1 MKKTI
6 ENISGYVLL
15 IIFGYLIISFL
26 HLIWY
31 IASPS
36 GFFGFLYFTE
46 LLRTVLFAIIFLFLL
61 IVLLMWFLSGL
72 KSFFKKESSGKDIF
86 KLICSIVF
94 IVGIVLF
101 NYFSTGGISLYFTK
115 MLSDKYGDIKETEE
129 LIESGEYKK
138 ALKRAEN
145 KYYSVKNRKEITNFF
160 FLTQLY
166 SKTKFDQ
173 RVNLIKQYSA
183 TINYGFCL
191 LEYSNSQNEA
201 EKVFNEAINMANN
214 KLVDSQKDNLLLFPL
229 LSLGELK
236 LREGDYL
243 KADDVFSELT
253 NVLITSS
260 KEDLTYLINSQLLF
274 ADRLLRVGDYKR
286 FQTVCSNILNLY
298 IEKGGNEKSKSYA
311 SLLITTSLSDLLID
325 NFDSAGRLL
334 AKATSIAER
343 NEGHPIYINYL
354 YAKAHY
360 CFLAWQK
367 GGGNEELLDK
377 SIFDRILAKKKYER
391 EDYLNEAIR
400 VYDLLLKI
408 IEDKSGINSISYVSI
423 LMQIADFNLK
433 INEVEKARDVY
444 KEALTLIKNSSNYNK
459 EIYFDVLLK
468 NTLFKKDK
476 NQHYKEIISSLK
488 DIENNLDHRLVNNFL
503 FLNQGE
509 KELFVTKV
517 EKDLNLINSIYVD
530 LKDSSANELL
540 YNNLLAMRQI
550 ALRSEQNFKS
560 FVKTLKGGL
569 LKEYQELNLKRRA
582 LEWNSDV
589 LDGDSLNI
597 MLEKERKLIKK
608 ITSMDNFHSVN
619 PRQITWENI
628 RDWLNEDE
636 LAIETFTIKRG
647 IDDNENEID
656 YYALVINNKSTSPEL
671 VYLFNKNR
679 LNEYIDQ
686 ANNEDGINAV
696 FGENK
701 HKVKEIIFDSLK
713 QHMTNYDKYYF
724 SPTGILNKIPYLAI
738 LDSINK
744 GNTFSI
750 VSSTS
755 NIRYKK
761 KGGHNKKAA
770 LFGGVNYNLTS
781 KNVTNNIA
789 GLQEQENIVSNINRS
804 SSFSNLKYTL
814 DEVVKIKEL
823 FDKSEYKGPF
833 LYTGNSATD
842 SIMRVIPNQDVNILH
857 IATHGYYYDSSFL
870 VGGRIANKIGANI
883 NVYDNPLMRC
893 GLLLAGANHDKN
905 YNKNNDGILTGQEI
919 TYLDF
924 SNIDLL
930 VLSACETGLGELK
943 GQEGVFGLQRAFKR
957 AGVKSMII
965 SLWKVPD
972 EQTSQLMV
980 AFYKYYLKGNSANKS
995 LRKAQN
1001 EIKVDHPDPIYWAGF
1016 QVVD

>member
-1 MKKTI
+1 MRKVV
-6 ENISGYVLL
+6 ENISGYILL
-15 IIFGYLIISFL
+15 IIFGYIIISFL
-26 HLIWY
+26 HLTWY
-31 IASPS
+31 IASPD

-46 LLRTVLFAIIFLFLL
+46 LLRTLVFALVFLFLL
-61 IVLLMWFLSGL
+61 IVIFTWFLSGL
-72 KSFFKKESSGKDIF
+72 KSFFKKKSSMKDIF
-86 KLICSIVF
+86 KLICTLVFMASIL
-94 IVGIVLF
+94 LF
-101 NYFSTGGISLYFTK
+101 NYFSTGGISLYFAK
-115 MLSDKYGDIKETEE
+115 ILSDKYEDIKETEE
-129 LIESGEYKK
+129 LIDSGEYKK
-138 ALKRAEN
+138 AFEIAES
-145 KYYSVKNRKEITNFF
+145 KYYNIKNRSRISNFF

-173 RVNLIKQYSA
+173 RVNLVKQYSA

-191 LEYSNSQNEA
+191 LEYFNSQNEA
-201 EKVFNEAINMANN
+201 EKVFKEAINIANN
-214 KLVDSQKDNLLLFPL
+214 KLIDSQKDNLLLFPL

-236 LREGDYL
+236 LREGDYF
-243 KADDVFSELT
+243 KADDIFSELT
-253 NVLITSS
+253 NVLATCS
-260 KEDLTYLINSQLLF
+260 KQDLTYLINSQLLF
-274 ADRLLRVGDYKR
+274 ADRLLRVGDYRR
-286 FQTVCSNILNLY
+286 FQAVCSNILNLY
-298 IEKGGNEKSKSYA
+298 IEKGGNQKSKTYA
-311 SLLITTSLSDLLID
+311 SLLMTASLSNLLID

-334 AKATSIAER
+334 VKATSIAER

-377 SIFDRILAKKKYER
+377 SIFDRIMGKKIDER
-391 EDYLNEAIR
+391 EDYLNEAIQ
-400 VYDLLLKI
+400 VYDSLLGI
-408 IEDKSGINSISYVSI
+408 IEDKYGINSISYVSI

-433 INEVEKARDVY
+433 IDEVEKAREIY
-444 KEALTLIKNSSNYNK
+444 KESLTLIKNSSNYNK

-468 NTLFKKDK
+468 NILFKKDK
-476 NQHYKEIISSLK
+476 NQHHEEIISSLRG
-488 DIENNLDHRLVNNFL
+488 IEKNLNHKLINNFL

-560 FVKTLKGGL
+560 FVKTLEGGL
-569 LKEYQELNLKRRA
+569 LKEYQELKLKRRA
-582 LEWNSDV
+582 LEWSSGVFDS
-589 LDGDSLNI
+589 DSLNI
-597 MLEKERKLIKK
+597 ILEKERKLIKK
-608 ITSMDNFHSVN
+608 ITSMDNFRSVN

-628 RDWLNEDE
+628 RDRLNMDE
-636 LAIETFTIKRG
+636 LAIETFTIKKG
-647 IDDNENEID
+647 IENNENEID

-671 VYLFNKNR
+671 VYLFNENI

-686 ANNEDGINAV
+686 ANNKDGINAV
-696 FGENK
+696 FGKNK
-701 HKVKEIIFDSLK
+701 HKINKIIFDSLK
-713 QHMTNYDKYYF
+713 QYMANYDKYYF
-724 SPTGILNKIPYLAI
+724 SPTGILNKVPYSAI
-738 LDSINK
+738 LDSANM
-744 GNTFSI
+744 GSTFSI
-750 VSSTS
+750 VSSTN

-761 KGGHNKKAA
+761 KRDYNMKAA

-804 SSFSNLKYTL
+804 SSFSKLKYTL

-823 FDKSEYKGPF
+823 FDKSEYKEPF
-833 LYTGNSATD
+833 LYTGNSATE
-842 SIMRVIPNQDVNILH
+842 SVMRVIPNQDVNVLH
-857 IATHGYYYDSSFL
+857 IATHGYYYHSSFL
-870 VGGRIANKIGANI
+870 VGSSIVNKIGANMD
-883 NVYDNPLMRC
+883 VYDNPLMRC
-893 GLLLAGANHDKN
+893 GLLLAGANHDKS
-905 YNKNNDGILTGQEI
+905 YDKNNDGILTGQEI

-980 AFYKYYLKGNSANKS
+980 AFYKHYLKGNSANES
-995 LRKAQN
+995 LQKAQN
-1001 EIKVDHPDPIYWAGF
+1001 EIKINYPDPVYWAGF
-1016 QVVD
+1016 QVID